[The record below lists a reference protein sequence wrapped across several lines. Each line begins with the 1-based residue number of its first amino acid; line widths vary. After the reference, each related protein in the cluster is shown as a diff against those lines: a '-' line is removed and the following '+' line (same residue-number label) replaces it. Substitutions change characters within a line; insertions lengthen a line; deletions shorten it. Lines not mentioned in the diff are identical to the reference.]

1 MSEHETVKGSEVWI
15 SGNAQREPAKTA
27 LQCPLCEGNEISEF
41 SSAPDRFHLRT
52 QRYRLTRCN
61 HCTCVW
67 LVSPPLPG
75 EMSHHYSGD
84 YHNAIVK
91 AGETSAAARWEQ
103 QRAMISRFKKGGN
116 ILDIGCSSGGF
127 LSTLNA
133 ANWRLHGIEIAPET
147 AEKARLATG
156 AEVFTGEATEAPFL
170 PDSFDVITCFDVLEH
185 VYDPRQFLS
194 KVQEWL
200 RPGGIYYVMLPNI
213 DSWESHMFGSYW
225 YGLELPRHLFHFSP
239 KSLGYVMNSLGFCEL
254 SLLTPRTCY
263 VERSVNYLGAGI
275 ASKFGFEPTSQA
287 QAKERSI
294 AWRAIRKVVRLS
306 FIFPFSQVASW
317 AGAGGSMEAVFAKS
331 TETRSVGGAV

>member
-1 MSEHETVKGSEVWI
+1 VNQNETMKVSEARAP
-15 SGNAQREPAKTA
+15 GNAQREPAKA
-27 LQCPLCEGNEISEF
+27 VLQCPLCGGSEISEF
-41 SSAPDRFHLRT
+41 LSAPDRFHLRA
-52 QRYRLTRCN
+52 QKYRLTRCN

-67 LVSPPLPG
+67 LVSPPLPE
-75 EMSHHYSGD
+75 EMSHHYSED

-91 AGETSAAARWEQ
+91 AGETSAATRWER
-103 QRAMISRFKKGGN
+103 QRDMISRFKKGGA

-127 LSTLNA
+127 LSTLNTA
-133 ANWRLHGIEIAPET
+133 KWKLHGIEIAPET

-156 AEVFTGEATEAPFL
+156 AEVFIGEATEAPFL
-170 PDSFDVITCFDVLEH
+170 PNSFDVITCFDVLEH

-200 RPGGIYYVMLPNI
+200 KPGGIYYVMLPNI
-213 DSWESHMFGSYW
+213 DSWESRMFGSYW

-239 KSLGYVMNSLGFCEL
+239 KSLSNVMNSLGFREVN
-254 SLLTPRTCY
+254 LLTPRTCY
-263 VERSVNYLGAGI
+263 VERSVNYAGAEI

-294 AWRAIRKVVRLS
+294 AWRAIRKVLRLS

-317 AGAGGSMEAVFAKS
+317 AGAGGSMEAVFAKP
-331 TETRSVGGAV
+331 TETRSVGEAV